1 MEEEIELQDLNGE
14 EFNFHNAT
22 TDEIIDYFNE
32 TDEQNKNKYVHEEEA
47 LNWLKFSDLYYNNNN
62 EFLLLDIETYWQ
74 FENKKIKRE
83 LIGRADEEVTVNS
96 IKQAFKKK
104 QEIQNDEENEQTNQ
118 TTFQDF
124 LEKYAAKMSGDY
136 INNPA
141 SRISYLFLFF
151 NIPFNDL
158 FNSNNK
164 QSNIENLK
172 SIVKLEDFHSP
183 EEIYLFM
190 RNINIIAENFNLPD
204 LPDIALHALF
214 DKILPE
220 NINLK
225 DCFYHGNFFQPKP
238 IFFDALDYYCHYNK
252 ENTQN
257 IGNWYAYIYA
267 RFDYFQ
273 QTPKNLKRIPE
284 NFRVVAI
291 RLAQEFSC
299 RTYNNS
305 IFHSFN
311 LSWPHID
318 ILSTNQKQE
327 LVDKKIITEEDFLN
341 KKAAKIWLT
350 VSSIYVAIAL
360 AGLIASCIFAPALG
374 PILAPI
380 SIALYAFATIF
391 VIIDTICCGHN
402 LYKINKFNEEIAQS
416 ETTTLA
422 NDTNNPI
429 VAVENENAQGNDSKK
444 QTDQIDRKPPMDNQN
459 QIGNQNPNHKEP

>member
-1 MEEEIELQDLNGE
+1 MEEENGE

-22 TDEIIDYFNE
+22 TDEIINYFNE
-32 TDEQNKNKYVHEEEA
+32 TDEQDENKFVHEKEA
-47 LNWLKFSDLYYNNNN
+47 LNWLESSDSYYNNNN
-62 EFLLLDIETYWQ
+62 EFLLLDTETYSQ
-74 FENKKIKRE
+74 FKNEKIKRE
-83 LIGRADEEVTVNS
+83 LIGRINEEVTVNS

-104 QEIQNDEENEQTNQ
+104 QEIQNNKKNENEQINPKI
-118 TTFQDF
+118 FQDF
-124 LEKYAAKMSGDY
+124 LKKYATEMGSDY

-141 SRISYLFLFF
+141 SRIFYLFYKFF

-158 FNSNNK
+158 SNSNNK
-164 QSNIENLK
+164 QSNIENFK

-190 RNINIIAENFNLPD
+190 RNINIISENYNLPD

-267 RFDYFQ
+267 RFGYFQ

-327 LVDKKIITEEDFLN
+327 LKEKKIITEEDFLN
-341 KKAAKIWLT
+341 KKAAKIHLT
-350 VSSIYVAIAL
+350 VSSICSAIAL
-360 AGLIASCIFAPALG
+360 AGLIAFCIFAPVFG
-374 PILAPI
+374 PIWAPI
-380 SIALYAFATIF
+380 LIALYALGTILEIATI
-391 VIIDTICCGHN
+391 IDSGRN
-402 LYKINKFNEEIAQS
+402 LDKINKFNKEVAQS

-429 VAVENENAQGNDSKK
+429 VAVEVETKNKAIQENDSQN
-444 QTDQIDRKPPMDNQN
+444 QTEPRPHMDNQN
-459 QIGNQNPNHKEP
+459 QIGNQNPNRT